1 MEAETRIWRKIIMKK
16 EIADRWVAALES
28 GEYKQ
33 GQRRLRCN
41 DEYCSLGVLCD
52 LYSKETGIEWAIIF
66 L

>member
-1 MEAETRIWRKIIMKK
+1 MKK